1 MFQNVPLPPT
11 SLFKCKSLILFAIMG
26 ELMALMLPM
35 TIRISM
41 IQVLRKGDFKEIY
54 CVCGVVSLTEMDLIS
69 HLRINHPA
77 IHRMFLHLKYA
88 SMPVEALDLKELCE
102 KDPTIRSKQ
111 LGSMSE

>member
-1 MFQNVPLPPT
+1 
-11 SLFKCKSLILFAIMG
+11 
-26 ELMALMLPM
+26 MALMLPM